1 MRRNLLVAVLV
12 SVGLI
17 LGMWGVT
24 AAQGQNGRPATQA
37 GAEARVALVD
47 VAYVFK
53 NYNKFNGNYEVM
65 KKEVKQREQEIVEA
79 QNELKNYLTQ
89 KQQFTPES
97 QNSKQIDQK
106 IAQKK
111 AELEILAANS
121 RQEFTQKEASLYHQT
136 YQEVEAV
143 IRQYAERN
151 GIMLVLRASR
161 DDESSSANPQEVIKE
176 VSQQV
181 IYALPGMDITEKIL
195 ATLNA
200 QSPPANEKKAGPTG
214 PTRTT
219 PKEPTSTGNKLD
231 SIKPTGKP
239 GTKKN

>member
-1 MRRNLLVAVLV
+1 MRRNLLLAVLV
-12 SVGLI
+12 GMGLT
-17 LGMWGVT
+17 LVMWGVS
-24 AAQGQNGRPATQA
+24 AAQGQNGRPNVQP
-37 GAEARVALVD
+37 GGEARVALVD

-53 NYNKFNGNYEVM
+53 NYHKFNGNYEVM
-65 KKEVKQREQEIVEA
+65 KTQVKQREQEIVEA
-79 QNELKNYLTQ
+79 QNELKNLVAQ
-89 KQQFTPES
+89 KQQFTPDS
-97 QNSKQIDQK
+97 PNSKQIDQK
-106 IAQKK
+106 IAQKQ
-111 AELEILAANS
+111 AELQLLAANS

-136 YQEVEAV
+136 YQEVESV

-161 DDESSSANPQEVIKE
+161 DEESGSSNPQEVIKE

-200 QSPPANEKKAGPTG
+200 QAPPLNEKKAGQPTG

-219 PKEPTSTGNKLD
+219 PKEPSKTTTSQGGNKP
-231 SIKPTGKP
+231 SGGAIKK
-239 GTKKN
+239 